1 MVIFHSYVNVYQR
14 VNHEI
19 FGLQVETPR
28 NDHFAVVVH
37 AFSIFLSRFLS
48 SGITLVWHVPPIF
61 SKCSFLFLFAS
72 DFAIEVGNFDRCWC
86 WSEPWFWWFFG
97 GDDTVVP
104 YPMIFTIEIGT
115 PTAGVIPH
123 YISIYNDSSDL
134 LLVNPSFFV
143 DSITIDCH
151 FPQLSPF
158 FVYVS

>member
-1 MVIFHSYVNVYQR
+1 M
-14 VNHEI
+14 
-19 FGLQVETPR
+19 
-28 NDHFAVVVH
+28 
-37 AFSIFLSRFLS
+37 
-48 SGITLVWHVPPIF
+48 
-61 SKCSFLFLFAS
+61 
-72 DFAIEVGNFDRCWC
+72 
-86 WSEPWFWWFFG
+86 
-97 GDDTVVP
+97 P